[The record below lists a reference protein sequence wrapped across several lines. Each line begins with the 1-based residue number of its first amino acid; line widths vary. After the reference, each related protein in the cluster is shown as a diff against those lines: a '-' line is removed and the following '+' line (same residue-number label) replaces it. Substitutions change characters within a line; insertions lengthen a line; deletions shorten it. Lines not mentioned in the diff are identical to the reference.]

1 MSCRTRQFGAPPKQL
16 SRHLAGGKD
25 LRSWFTCRWQSRY
38 GSLRLLARVEE
49 VGVPLVLRQ
58 PEIVD
63 VEPFDPNWQLWS
75 NLLIPGQ
82 GGKV

>member
-1 MSCRTRQFGAPPKQL
+1 M
-16 SRHLAGGKD
+16 
-25 LRSWFTCRWQSRY
+25 
-38 GSLRLLARVEE
+38 RLLACVEE
-49 VGVPLVLRQ
+49 VGVLLVLRQ